1 MNDLKTYSFSAW
13 DWDDLVSAYFPKWF
27 HSFIE
32 EALAEYGVMVVHA
45 GVLLEGRKVMN
56 ILDDARLL
64 FAESKDHTRQ
74 LEDILKSIIDK
85 IESTYRLYDI
95 NTRVIVRT

>member
-1 MNDLKTYSFSAW
+1 
-13 DWDDLVSAYFPKWF
+13 
-27 HSFIE
+27 
-32 EALAEYGVMVVHA
+32 
-45 GVLLEGRKVMN
+45 LLEGRKVMN

-64 FAESKDHTRQ
+64 FAESKEHTRQ

-95 NTRVIVRT
+95 NTRVIVHT